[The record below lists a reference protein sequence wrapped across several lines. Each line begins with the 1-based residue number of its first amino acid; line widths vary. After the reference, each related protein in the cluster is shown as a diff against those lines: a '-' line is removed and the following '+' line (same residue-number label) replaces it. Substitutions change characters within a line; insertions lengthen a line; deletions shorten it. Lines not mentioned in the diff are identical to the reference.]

1 MFYVDHGTLLDGKI
15 LDAKIYQYVSL
26 HDTLSTLKMSIED
39 SEWMRDSCHPNG
51 YFRCNR
57 CYRKHFI
64 VNNFDLQYNGY
75 YINRAKRQARF
86 NTISKRV
93 YT

>member
-15 LDAKIYQYVSL
+15 FDAKIYQYVSCN
-26 HDTLSTLKMSIED
+26 DTLSTLKMSIED

-64 VNNFDLQYNGY
+64 INNFELIIKIKKLRILDFLE
-75 YINRAKRQARF
+75 RAKQ
-86 NTISKRV
+86 S
-93 YT
+93 